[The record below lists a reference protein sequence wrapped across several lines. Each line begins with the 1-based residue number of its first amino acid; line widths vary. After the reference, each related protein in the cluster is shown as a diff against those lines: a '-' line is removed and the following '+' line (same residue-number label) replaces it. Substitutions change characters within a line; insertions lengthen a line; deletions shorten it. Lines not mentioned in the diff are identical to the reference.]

1 MLPTLKLTYFDA
13 PGRAEP
19 IRVALALAG
28 LPFEDHRLNFA
39 EFGALK
45 QQGAFPLGSVPV
57 LYVDGQPMVQ
67 TAAMLRFAARLG
79 KTDLYP
85 DDAVDAFVVD
95 SVVDTFNDTLANAMM
110 PSFIERDQAK
120 KLQMRAAVM
129 AGPMRLAFAYTEAL
143 VARGPGPFLL
153 GGQLTIADLVVAQQI
168 LSIRAGALD
177 GISAQVLEPFP
188 KLLALAEAYLAHP
201 GVSAYHSRTAG

>member
-57 LYVDGQPMVQ
+57 LYVDGEPMAQ

-79 KTDLYP
+79 KTHLYP
-85 DDAVDAFVVD
+85 EDAVEAFLVD
-95 SVVDTFNDTLANAMM
+95 SVVDTFNDTLSNAMM
-110 PSFIERDQAK
+110 PSFFERDQAK
-120 KLQMRAAVM
+120 KLEMRAAVA
-129 AGPMRLAFAYTEAL
+129 AGPMRLAFAYAERL
-143 VARGPGPFLL
+143 IGRGPGPFLL
-153 GGQLTIADLVVAQQI
+153 GQQLTIADLVVAQQV
-168 LSIRAGALD
+168 LSIRAGVLD
-177 GISAQVLEPFP
+177 GIGPQVLEAYPN
-188 KLLALAEAYLAHP
+188 LLRLAEAYLADP
-201 GVSAYHSRTAG
+201 RVAAYHSRTAG